1 MFIQHK
7 VRPHH
12 AQTYLQYGQRSHT
25 FGLVYLYLIWAAFLH
40 YCLVNLPQ
48 PSCELI
54 NKDGMLQS
62 IFEKIIVMCHLKLKN
77 MNINFLCYCSLN
89 VNLVHQFIENNLETD
104 SLMVLITWEW
114 RGKKTEWGKVES
126 ISVKFILL
134 SHTNAMHQ
142 AEVLGLFNQ
151 VCQLLVIQR
160 QGDTGLHVCLYSGT
174 SFVFLFTSSWLDW

>member
-1 MFIQHK
+1 
-7 VRPHH
+7 
-12 AQTYLQYGQRSHT
+12 
-25 FGLVYLYLIWAAFLH
+25 
-40 YCLVNLPQ
+40 
-48 PSCELI
+48 
-54 NKDGMLQS
+54 
-62 IFEKIIVMCHLKLKN
+62 

-114 RGKKTEWGKVES
+114 RGKKTEWGKVKS

-160 QGDTGLHVCLYSGT
+160 QGDTGFHVCLHSGT
-174 SFVFLFTSSWLDW
+174 SFCVAIY